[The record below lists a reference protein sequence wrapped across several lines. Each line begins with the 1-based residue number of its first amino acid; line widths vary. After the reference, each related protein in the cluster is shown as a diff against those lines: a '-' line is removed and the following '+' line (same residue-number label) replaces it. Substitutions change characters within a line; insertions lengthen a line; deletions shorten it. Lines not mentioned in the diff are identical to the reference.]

1 VKRRKR
7 KETIRMPLMLGGM
20 FFSALALVLLVA
32 YAISKKTILMRL
44 AGASAI
50 IASLIWI
57 FRTTNTR

>member
-1 VKRRKR
+1 
-7 KETIRMPLMLGGM
+7 MPLLLGGM
-20 FFSALALVLLVA
+20 FFSALALVLLA
-32 YAISKKTILMRL
+32 SYLITRKTILMRL